1 MTPPPAALL
10 STRKV
15 LRLFNLFRIA
25 LVAVLLLMTQWVLPE
40 QALDRSA
47 LWQWALAYGALV
59 VTGALVGR
67 LALPLSW
74 LLTATLAA
82 DIVLISSFTHLYG
95 GVKSGFGM
103 LLLPFLAV
111 AGMLVNGRLA
121 LFYAALATFSLFAS
135 VALNAWHDGPDSS
148 QLLQAALL
156 ALAGFVTSATMWLL
170 SRKVRQSELLAAQRG
185 SQLASL
191 NRVNALALQ
200 ALREAVLVLDA
211 QGVLR
216 QFNATA
222 SRLFGELQRDQSPPA
237 LQALIRRWQ
246 QQGLPLQEQ
255 SVDLDLGGR
264 QLIGRMVPLAEDDDS
279 LLLVLFLRPADQLAA
294 EAQQLKLA
302 ALGRLTANIAHE
314 IRNPLAAI
322 SHAAELLG
330 EEAATPLT
338 QRLSGM
344 VRDNCARIEHMV
356 AEVLQLNRRDR
367 VHGEVFQ
374 LSPFID
380 ELIAS
385 FLLAHPEYHG
395 RLGWQV
401 EATVAVRFDRSH
413 LQRILTNLLA
423 NACRHGSAQPGAVQL
438 VATAQRL
445 TVLDDGPGLN
455 ATAQGRLFE
464 PFFTTESSGT
474 GLGLYIARELAQA
487 NGAQLSYQP
496 PGGCFQLTFPES
508 HDPDHFLRTDR

>member
-1 MTPPPAALL
+1 MTPPPASLL
-10 STRKV
+10 STRKA
-15 LRLFNLFRIA
+15 LRFFNLFRIA

-40 QALDRSA
+40 QALDRVA
-47 LWQWALAYGALV
+47 LGQWALAYGALV
-59 VTGALVGR
+59 LAGAVIGR

-111 AGMLVNGRLA
+111 AGMLVSGRLA

-135 VALNAWHDGPDSS
+135 VALNAWHDGLDSS

-156 ALAGFVTSATMWLL
+156 AIAGFVTSATMWLL
-170 SRKVRQSELLAAQRG
+170 SRKARQSELLAARRG

-222 SRLFGELQRDQSPPA
+222 SRLLGELQRDR
-237 LQALIRRWQ
+237 LQPVLQPLIRRWHL
-246 QQGLPLQEQ
+246 QGMPLQEQ
-255 SVDLDLGGR
+255 EIDLVLRGQ
-264 QLIGRMVPLAEDDDS
+264 QLIGRMVPLAEDDS
-279 LLLVLFLRPADQLAA
+279 LLLVVFLQPAEQLAA

-330 EEAATPLT
+330 EEAVAPVT
-338 QRLSGM
+338 QRLSSM
-344 VRDNCARIEHMV
+344 VRDNCARIEHLV
-356 AEVLQLNRRDR
+356 AEVLQLGRRDR
-367 VHGEVFQ
+367 VHGEVFP
-374 LSPFID
+374 LAPFVD

-385 FLLAHPEYHG
+385 FLLAHPEYQG

-401 EATVAVRFDRSH
+401 AAGATVRFDRSH

-423 NACRHGSAQPGAVQL
+423 NACRHGSAEPGAVQL
-438 VATAQRL
+438 VATAERL
-445 TVLDDGPGLN
+445 TVLDDGPGLSE
-455 ATAQGRLFE
+455 TAQGRLFE

-508 HDPDHFLRTDR
+508 HDPDLLLRTDR

>member
-10 STRKV
+10 STRKA
-15 LRLFNLFRIA
+15 LRFFNLFRIA

-40 QALDRSA
+40 QALDRAA
-47 LWQWALAYGALV
+47 LGQWALAYGALV
-59 VTGALVGR
+59 VAGALVGR

-111 AGMLVNGRLA
+111 AGMLVSGRLA

-135 VALNAWHDGPDSS
+135 VALNAWHDGLDSN

-156 ALAGFVTSATMWLL
+156 AIAGFVTSATTWLL
-170 SRKVRQSELLAAQRG
+170 SRKARQSELLAALRG

-222 SRLFGELQRDQSPPA
+222 SRLLGELQRDR
-237 LQALIRRWQ
+237 LQPVLQPLIRRWHL
-246 QQGLPLQEQ
+246 QGMPLQEQ
-255 SVDLDLGGR
+255 EIDLVLRGQ
-264 QLIGRMVPLAEDDDS
+264 QLIGRMVPLAEDDS
-279 LLLVLFLRPADQLAA
+279 LLLVVFLQPAEQLAA

-330 EEAATPLT
+330 EEAVAPVT
-338 QRLSGM
+338 QRLSSM
-344 VRDNCARIEHMV
+344 VRDNCARIEHLV

-367 VHGEVFQ
+367 VHGEVF
-374 LSPFID
+374 LLRPFVD

-445 TVLDDGPGLN
+445 TVLDDGPGLD
-455 ATAQGRLFE
+455 AAAQGRLFE

>member
-1 MTPPPAALL
+1 MTPPPASLL
-10 STRKV
+10 STRKA
-15 LRLFNLFRIA
+15 LRFFNLFRIV

-40 QALDRSA
+40 QALDRVA
-47 LWQWALAYGALV
+47 LGQWALAYGALV
-59 VTGALVGR
+59 VAGALVGR

-82 DIVLISSFTHLYG
+82 DIVLISTFTHLYG

-111 AGMLVNGRLA
+111 AGMLVSGRLA

-156 ALAGFVTSATMWLL
+156 ALAGFVTSATTWLL
-170 SRKVRQSELLAAQRG
+170 SRKARQSELLAAQRG

-216 QFNATA
+216 QFNGPA

-237 LQALIRRWQ
+237 LQPLIRRWQ
-246 QQGLPLQEQ
+246 RQGLPLQEQ
-255 SVDLDLGGR
+255 AVDLDLGGR
-264 QLIGRMVPLAEDDDS
+264 QLIGRMVPLAEDDS
-279 LLLVLFLRPADQLAA
+279 LLLVMFLRPADQLAA

-322 SHAAELLG
+322 SQAAELLG

-344 VRDNCARIEHMV
+344 VGDNCARIEHLV

-367 VHGEVFQ
+367 VHGEVFP
-374 LSPFID
+374 LSSFVD

-385 FLLAHPEYHG
+385 FLLAHPEYRD

-401 EATVAVRFDRSH
+401 EPAATVRFDRSH

-445 TVLDDGPGLN
+445 TVLDDGPGLD
-455 ATAQGRLFE
+455 AAAQSRLFE

-508 HDPDHFLRTDR
+508 HDPDPLLRTDR

>member
-10 STRKV
+10 STRKA
-15 LRLFNLFRIA
+15 LRFFNLFRIA
-25 LVAVLLLMTQWVLPE
+25 LVAVLLLMTQWVLPA
-40 QALDRSA
+40 QALDRGA
-47 LWQWALAYGALV
+47 LWLWALAYGALV
-59 VTGALVGR
+59 VAGAVVGR

-111 AGMLVNGRLA
+111 AGMLVSGRLA

-135 VALNAWHDGPDSS
+135 VALNAWHDGLDSN

-156 ALAGFVTSATMWLL
+156 AIAGFVTSATTWLL
-170 SRKVRQSELLAAQRG
+170 SRKARQSELLAALRG

-222 SRLFGELQRDQSPPA
+222 SRLLGELQRDR
-237 LQALIRRWQ
+237 LQPVLQPLIRRWHL
-246 QQGLPLQEQ
+246 QGMPLQEQ
-255 SVDLDLGGR
+255 EIDLVLRGQ
-264 QLIGRMVPLAEDDDS
+264 QLIGRMVPLAEDDS
-279 LLLVLFLRPADQLAA
+279 LLLVVFLQPAEQLA
-294 EAQQLKLA
+294 
-302 ALGRLTANIAHE
+302 ANIAHE

-330 EEAATPLT
+330 EEAVAPVT
-338 QRLSGM
+338 QRLSSM
-344 VRDNCARIEHMV
+344 VRDNCARIEHLV

-367 VHGEVFQ
+367 VHGEVF
-374 LSPFID
+374 LLRPFVD

-445 TVLDDGPGLN
+445 TVLDDGPGLD
-455 ATAQGRLFE
+455 AAAQGRLFE

>member
-1 MTPPPAALL
+1 MTPPAALL
-10 STRKV
+10 STRKA
-15 LRLFNLFRIA
+15 LRFFNLFRIA
-25 LVAVLLLMTQWVLPE
+25 LVAVLLLMTQWVLPA
-40 QALDRSA
+40 QALDFGA
-47 LWQWALAYGALV
+47 LRWWALAYGALV
-59 VTGALVGR
+59 LAGALVGR

-82 DIVLISSFTHLYG
+82 DIVLISTFTHLYG

-111 AGMLVNGRLA
+111 AGMLVSGRLA

-135 VALNAWHDGPDSS
+135 VALNAWHDGPDGS

-156 ALAGFVTSATMWLL
+156 ALAGFVTSATTWLL
-170 SRKVRQSELLAAQRG
+170 SRKARQSEQLAAQRG

-216 QFNATA
+216 QFNTPA
-222 SRLFGELQRDQSPPA
+222 SRLFGELQRDQPPPA
-237 LQALIRRWQ
+237 LQPLIRRWQ
-246 QQGLPLQEQ
+246 RQGMPLQEQ
-255 SVDLDLGGR
+255 EINLEPGGR
-264 QLIGRMVPLAEDDDS
+264 QLIGRMVPLAEDDS
-279 LLLVLFLRPADQLAA
+279 LLLVMFLRPADQLAA

-367 VHGEVFQ
+367 VQGEVFP
-374 LSPFID
+374 LSPFVD

-385 FLLAHPEYHG
+385 FLLAHPEYRE
-395 RLGWQV
+395 RLGWRV
-401 EATVAVRFDRSH
+401 APSATVRFDRSH

-445 TVLDDGPGLN
+445 TVLDDGPGLD
-455 ATAQGRLFE
+455 AAAQSRLFE

-508 HDPDHFLRTDR
+508 HDPDHLLRTDR